1 MINLNSLISGDESQ
15 YRMMLAIKRMKST
28 EEGGQSF
35 IKLLEIA
42 QAHLDK
48 KLRNVDGD
56 KFKAVQGAAQVI
68 QDLLGFVD
76 ECDTTAEKLH
86 TQIQKARNTA

>member
-15 YRMMLAIKRMKST
+15 YRMMIALKRMKST
-28 EEGGQSF
+28 EEGGQAF
-35 IKLLEIA
+35 IELLKRA
-42 QAHLDK
+42 QDHLDK
-48 KLRNVDGD
+48 KLRNADSE

-86 TQIQKARNTA
+86 AQIQKARNTA